1 MLTVYQSN
9 SIGSLKQLL
18 VGYICANPLSDPF
31 ADEQIL
37 VQSPGM
43 AQWLQQQIAVSA
55 NIAAAIKFPLPATFI
70 WQLFQQLLPDVPG
83 TSSFS
88 KEAMT
93 WKLIYLLPECLNIPV
108 FIPLQD
114 YLVDDPSQIKIY
126 QLATKIADT
135 FDQYLVYRPDWIQA
149 WEKGDD
155 LKAITSGHPWQ
166 PVLWRKLTAFTQD
179 LKQPHWHRGNLFSA
193 LVDAL
198 ENRDSVAKETG
209 ESTLPRRLFI
219 FGLSTLPPAYL
230 QVLQAIS
237 HTVDVHLMVHNPC
250 QYFWGDTVNPRSA
263 HKHSGGIQVD
273 FFNEDN
279 TTTDSNSLLAS
290 MGALGRDYHFLLS
303 ELGAHEIDCFDDPLE
318 TDGCA
323 EKGATILKQIQAHI
337 FNLEEPGAP
346 VELLSEDLSL
356 TINDCHSPLRE
367 AEVLH
372 DYLLSLL
379 EHDSALTPKNII
391 IMAPDIETYSPA
403 IQAVFSSAPR
413 ERHIPFAISDL
424 NARCENPM
432 LESLLKILNCHQ
444 LRCTVAELRSIIEVP
459 AVMRRFSIKSS
470 DIATLHHWITSSG
483 IRWGLNTQQQVKQGL
498 PAEHQ
503 NSWLFG
509 LERMLLGYTMDSQD
523 TLYANT
529 LPAQDLE
536 GRNALLCGPLI
547 EFVTQLSQMAETLE
561 QPRSANDWTG
571 LINQILDAFF
581 LPDNNEI
588 GALQMVRDIMESWC
602 EQIDEAGFGDKVSH
616 AVMLQ
621 WLKEHLDHHK
631 VSQRFLSGKV
641 NVCTL
646 MPMRSIPF
654 KVICLLGMNDG
665 AYPRSIPPDSFD
677 LISGHPRKGDR
688 SRRNDDRYL
697 FLEAVLAAE
706 ENLYISYNG
715 HNIKDNSEQSP
726 SVLVSELIN
735 YCQNNFRFRNKKQHL
750 SNIETSDNWVTQ
762 HPLQPFSKKY
772 FRQSSPC
779 FTYANEWLSSAA
791 QALQKTPAF
800 LSVPLAEKEVSLML
814 DLDDLLQF
822 YRHPCKYFFRHRLGV
837 VFEEMETPPDDEEPF
852 EITGLDGF
860 KLQEYLLKNSLKKVP
875 VDKTLALIK
884 AEGKL
889 PHSHFGSL
897 ALDKIQKPLEALGA
911 AVLPFISCPQP
922 DEKIHLDIHGL
933 QISGWIK
940 GIYTNADNNM
950 LIRYRPGRSKNKLL
964 VSSLIEH
971 LIWCASTDTPGKTKV
986 FCLSGNNKKE
996 AVSTTELPAV
1006 TKQQSMDELN
1016 KLFSVFRQGQNRPV
1030 PFLPE
1035 TSALW
1040 VTLGFENGQRSTCTE
1055 KLASARQKIK
1065 ESFEEAI
1072 RHDMYIGR
1080 AWTEF
1085 NDELFEEI
1093 TTLAEA
1099 LLSMLAPPLIS

>member
-9 SIGSLKQLL
+9 SIDRLKQLL
-18 VGYICANPLSDPF
+18 VGYICANPLPDPF
-31 ADEQIL
+31 ADEYIL

-43 AQWLQQQIAVSA
+43 AQWLQQQIAISA
-55 NIAAAIKFPLPATFI
+55 TVAAAIKFPLPATFI

-88 KEAMT
+88 KETMT
-93 WKLIYLLPECLNIPV
+93 WKLMHLLPECFNNPV
-108 FIPLQD
+108 FAPLQD
-114 YLVDDPSQIKIY
+114 YLTDDPNQIKIY

-179 LKQPHWHRGNLFSA
+179 LKQSHWHRGNLFSA

-198 ENRDSVAKETG
+198 ESRDTMLTG
-209 ESTLPRRLFI
+209 TEEKALPKRLFI

-230 QVLQAIS
+230 QVLQAIGN
-237 HTVDVHLMVHNPC
+237 TIEVHLMVHNPC
-250 QYFWGDTVNPRSA
+250 QHFWGDTVNPRFA
-263 HKHSGGIQVD
+263 HKRSGAIQVD
-273 FFNEDN
+273 FFDN
-279 TTTDSNSLLAS
+279 DNSTTDSNSLLAS
-290 MGALGRDYHFLLS
+290 MGTLGRDYHFLLS
-303 ELGAHEIDCFDDPLE
+303 ELQAHGMDCFEDPLE
-318 TDGCA
+318 ADACA
-323 EKGATILKQIQAHI
+323 EESATVLKQIQSHI

-346 VELLSEDLSL
+346 AEILPADQSL

-372 DYLLSLL
+372 DYLLNLL
-379 EHDSALTPKNII
+379 ENDPALTPKNII
-391 IMAPDIETYSPA
+391 IMAPDIEAYSPA

-424 NARCENPM
+424 NACRENPM
-432 LESLLKILNCHQ
+432 LESLLKILSCHQ
-444 LRCTVAELRSIIEVP
+444 LRCTVAELITILEVP
-459 AVMRRFSIKSS
+459 SVMRRFSIKPS
-470 DIATLHHWITSSG
+470 DLTTLRHWITSSG
-483 IRWGLNTQQQVKQGL
+483 IRWGLNTQQQVKQDL

-529 LPAQDLE
+529 LPVEDLE
-536 GRNALLCGPLI
+536 GRNASLCGPLI
-547 EFVTQLSQMAETLE
+547 EFITQLSRIADILE
-561 QPRSANDWTG
+561 QPRSANDWTK
-571 LINQILDAFF
+571 LINQILDMFF
-581 LPDNNEI
+581 LPDTNETH
-588 GALQMVRDIMESWC
+588 ALQMVRDIMESLC
-602 EQIDEAGFGDKVSH
+602 EQTDDADFNDQLSH
-616 AVMLQ
+616 AVTLQ
-621 WLKEHLDHHK
+621 WLKEHLDHHR

-665 AYPRSIPPDSFD
+665 DYPRSVPPDSFD
-677 LISGHPRKGDR
+677 LITGHARKGDR

-697 FLEAVLAAE
+697 FLEAILAAE

-715 HNIKDNSEQSP
+715 HNIKDNSDQAP

-735 YCQNNFRFRNKKQHL
+735 YCEKNFRFKEEKPQV
-750 SNIETSDNWVTQ
+750 SNIEISNNRVIK

-772 FRQSSPC
+772 FQRNNPF

-791 QALQKTPAF
+791 QALQKIPAF
-800 LSVPLAEKEVSLML
+800 ISAPLAEKEIPLML

-852 EITGLDGF
+852 EIKGLDGF
-860 KLQEYLLKNSLKKVP
+860 KLQEYLLKNILKKVP
-875 VDKTLALIK
+875 ADKTLALIK

-897 ALDKIQKPLEALGA
+897 ALDQIQKPLEALGA

-922 DEKIHLDIHGL
+922 DKKIHLDIHGL

-940 GIYTNADNNM
+940 GIYKNEDNNT

-971 LIWCASTDTPGKTKV
+971 LIWCASTDTPGETKV

-996 AVSTTELPAV
+996 AVSTTELPAL

-1040 VTLGFENGQRSTCTE
+1040 ITLGFENGQRSTCAE
-1055 KLASARQKIK
+1055 KLASASQKIR

-1080 AWTEF
+1080 TWTEF

-1093 TTLAEA
+1093 TALAEM
-1099 LLSMLAPPLIS
+1099 LLSILAPPV